1 MREHDGLAAE
11 FDTHRT
17 HLHAVA
23 YRMLGSPSEAEDV
36 VQEAWL
42 RMSRSDVTD
51 VCNLRGWLTTVVAR
65 ACLDVLR
72 ARRPAQEGSMPHES
86 LDADEA
92 TAGFADALAPDP
104 ESELLLADAI
114 GPALLVVLDRLAPA
128 ERLAFVLHDLFAVP
142 FDDVAAIVGRTP
154 TAARQLASRARRRV
168 QGAAAD
174 GCTDFARQR
183 QIVEAFLAASR
194 NGDFAALIAL
204 LDPDVVLRADAATVL
219 ASAASQAE
227 GAPKIAARVR
237 GANAVADT
245 FCGRARAARAAVI
258 DGRAGAVFAPGGT
271 PRVAFVF
278 TVVHGR
284 IAGIDVVG
292 DPATLGAATIAI
304 LD

>member
-1 MREHDGLAAE
+1 MHEHDGLAAE

-23 YRMLGSPSEAEDV
+23 YRMLGSPSEADDV

-51 VCNLRGWLTTVVAR
+51 VDNLRGWLTTVVAR

-72 ARRPAQEGSMPHES
+72 ARRSAHEGSMPHES
-86 LDADEA
+86 IDADELLA
-92 TAGFADALAPDP
+92 ELADIHADP

-114 GPALLVVLDRLAPA
+114 GPALLVVLDTLAPA

-142 FDDVAAIVGRTP
+142 FDDIAAIVGRTS

-168 QGAAAD
+168 QGAAIDGRAD
-174 GCTDFARQR
+174 LARQR
-183 QIVEAFLAASR
+183 RIVDAFLAASR
-194 NGDFAALIAL
+194 NGDFAALLAL
-204 LDPDVVLRADAATVL
+204 LDPNVVLRADAVTVL
-219 ASAASQAE
+219 ASAASHAE
-227 GAPKIAARVR
+227 GAPKLTAHSR
-237 GANAVADT
+237 GAKAVADT
-245 FCGRARAARAAVI
+245 FCGRARAAQAALI
-258 DGRAGAVFAPGGT
+258 DGRVGAVWAPGGT

-278 TVVHGR
+278 AMVHDR
-284 IAGIDVVG
+284 IASIDVVG
-292 DPATLGAATIAI
+292 DPAKLGAAAIAI